1 MGSKR
6 WKDSMGNDLTPKEM
20 QFVRLYCFGSIGVR
34 SNATESYLQAFHNG
48 NTKVKRECIAVYS
61 SKLMSKEKI
70 KNAIIKNL
78 AIYDESWVR
87 LRLAEEATKES
98 NKAADKIRATE
109 LIGKTK
115 GMFIEK
121 VEQDVKIDGILMN
134 NNEKL

>member
-6 WKDSMGNDLTPKEM
+6 WKDSQGNEVTPKEM
-20 QFVRLYCFGSIGVR
+20 EFIRLYCFGPSGVK

-48 NTKVKRECIAVYS
+48 DKKKRRESIAIYACD
-61 SKLMSKEKI
+61 LMKKEKI
-70 KNAIIKNL
+70 KNAIKKNL
-78 AIYDESWVR
+78 SVYNEEWVK
-87 LRLAEEATKES
+87 LRLQEESTKES

-121 VEQDVKIDGILMN
+121 VEQDVKIDGILIN
-134 NNEKL
+134 NDEKL